1 MSRTAFLRKK
11 GSFPWFVIGMLALGV
26 GATTAMFSVVN
37 GVLLQPLNFHDPGQL
52 VLVGERAPQVPGLDK
67 FPFIDTPSA
76 FLAWRREA
84 SDFSGLAAIQ
94 SESFTL
100 AGSGRPRLL
109 HGARVSSNFFD
120 VLGVRPQL
128 GRLFALPDETDTTR
142 PIVITDA
149 LWRAA
154 FSSDPGVIG
163 RRVGAPSRK
172 ATIVGVLPPNF
183 RLSGSELGPMLA
195 GEATEYFETLHFGS
209 GSEGDLKA
217 VFSNFNYTVL
227 GRLRPGVTKKEAL
240 AQLDVIQADLAR
252 TAPEKLSLYAQ
263 LSTVRDYAVA
273 SARQEL
279 WLLLAG
285 VGALLLIVCVNLGG
299 LWTTRIA
306 DHRREWA
313 IRAALGASPGRL
325 VRQVLGESVALALI
339 GGVLGIGCAAAS
351 LRVLLAAAPAGIPR
365 LDEVHL
371 DWRVLGFGV
380 LLAVCAGLLTG
391 VVPALRLRRSDP
403 QDHLKTGG
411 SATTADRG
419 SLRSR
424 QALIVLQAALS
435 VLLLSA
441 AGLLGVSF
449 YRVITLPTGFSAGH
463 AMAADVVLNT
473 YSDAQRDQ
481 ILHQLSATVEELP
494 GVSAAA
500 FTSHLP
506 LEGETWID
514 AAGVPGQ
521 AYPAGREP
529 SVNVRFVSPG
539 YLGAMGI
546 PLLAGR
552 DLAESDRP
560 EGWPPKNDAA
570 EAAMTEAVVI
580 SYATAQLLWPGVPTR
595 DVVGRK
601 IRFNDQTTPTV
612 VGVADDARDGSL
624 TTAPPSVVYQ
634 PYWEQVPY
642 SVSLVVRSVLPVT
655 SLAAPLRAAVWRLAA
670 DAPIPTLRPL
680 SDLQSTA
687 VAPQRYQLTL
697 LLLFAALALLL
708 AAMGVFALTAH
719 NVARRRKELAIRI
732 SMGARGGD
740 IGSLILRQALTPVAW
755 GVGLGV
761 AAALASGRLLSGLL
775 FEISPANPALLAV
788 VAAVVLLAAGTAC
801 LLPVRNAT
809 HTDPIAALRAE

>member
-1 MSRTAFLRKK
+1 
-11 GSFPWFVIGMLALGV
+11 MLALGV

-37 GVLLQPLNFHDPGQL
+37 GVLLEPLDFRDPGQL
-52 VLVGERAPQVPGLDK
+52 VLVGERAPQIPGFDK
-67 FPFIDTPSA
+67 FPFFDTPSA

-94 SESFTL
+94 AGSFTL
-100 AGSGRPRLL
+100 AGTGRPRLL
-109 HGARVSSNFFD
+109 YGVRVSSNFFD

-163 RRVGAPSRK
+163 RRVGAPSRE

-183 RLSGSELGPMLA
+183 RLAGSELGPMLA
-195 GEATEYFETLHFGS
+195 GKPTEYFEALDLGPNS
-209 GSEGDLKA
+209 GGDLKA

-273 SARQEL
+273 DARQKL

-285 VGALLLIVCVNLGG
+285 VGAVLLIVCVNLGG

-306 DHRREWA
+306 DRRREWA

-325 VRQVLGESVALALI
+325 ARQVLGESVILALI

-351 LRVLLAAAPAGIPR
+351 LQALVALAPVGIPR

-380 LLAVCAGLLTG
+380 LLAVCAGLITG
-391 VVPALRLRRSDP
+391 VVPAVGLGRSDP
-403 QDHLKTGG
+403 QVYLKAAGP
-411 SATTADRG
+411 ATTADRG

-449 YRVITLPTGFSAGH
+449 YRLITLPTGFSADH

-481 ILHQLSATVEELP
+481 ILRQLPATVQEIA

-506 LEGETWID
+506 LKGETWID
-514 AAGVPGQ
+514 GAGVPGQ
-521 AYPAGREP
+521 TYPAGREP

-539 YLGAMGI
+539 YFAAIGI

-560 EGWPPKNDAA
+560 AAWPPKNNAA

-580 SYATAQLLWPGVPTR
+580 SHATTQLLWPRVPAR
-595 DVVGRK
+595 DVAGRE
-601 IRFNDQTTPTV
+601 IRFNDQTAVV
-612 VGVADDARDGSL
+612 VGVADDALDGSL

-634 PYWEQVPY
+634 PYWEQPPY
-642 SVSLVVRSVLPVT
+642 SVSLVVRSALPVT
-655 SLAAPLRAAVWRLAA
+655 SLATPLRTAVSRLAP
-670 DAPIPTLRPL
+670 DAPIAAVRPL
-680 SDLQSTA
+680 SDLEATA

-697 LLLFAALALLL
+697 LLQFAGLALLL
-708 AAMGVFALTAH
+708 AAMGVYALTAH

-740 IGSLILRQALTPVAW
+740 IRALILRQALGPVAW

-775 FEISPANPALLAV
+775 FEISPANPVLLAV
-788 VAAVVLLAAGTAC
+788 VAAVVLLSAGTAC
-801 LLPVRNAT
+801 LLPVRSAS
-809 HTDPIAALRAE
+809 HTDPIVALRAE

>member
-1 MSRTAFLRKK
+1 MSRTAFLRRKR
-11 GSFPWFVIGMLALGV
+11 SFPWIAIAMLALGV

-37 GVLLQPLNFHDPGQL
+37 GVLLQPLSFHDPGQL
-52 VLVGERAPQVPGLDK
+52 VLVGERAPQLPGLDK
-67 FPFIDTPSA
+67 FPFISTPSA

-94 SESFTL
+94 PASFTL
-100 AGSGRPRLL
+100 AGAGRPRLL

-120 VLGVRPQL
+120 VLGVRPEL

-163 RRVGAPSRK
+163 RHVGAPNRE

-183 RLSGSELGPMLA
+183 RLAGSELGPMLA
-195 GEATEYFETLHFGS
+195 GEPTEYFETLHFGPGS
-209 GSEGDLKA
+209 GGDLKA

-227 GRLRPGVTKKEAL
+227 GRLRPGVTKRKAL

-252 TAPEKLSLYAQ
+252 TAPEKLSLYGQ

-285 VGALLLIVCVNLGG
+285 VGAVLLIVCVNLGG

-306 DHRREWA
+306 DQRRDWA

-325 VRQVLGESVALALI
+325 ARQVLGESVALALI

-351 LRVLLAAAPAGIPR
+351 LQALVAAAPAGIPR

-380 LLAVCAGLLTG
+380 SLAVCAGLITG
-391 VVPALRLRRSDP
+391 LVPALRLRGSDP
-403 QDHLKTGG
+403 QAYLKTSG
-411 SATTADRG
+411 STTTADRG

-424 QALIVLQAALS
+424 QVLIVLQAALS

-449 YRVITLPTGFSAGH
+449 YRLVTLPTGFSADH

-481 ILHQLSATVEELP
+481 ILRQLPATVQEIA
-494 GVSAAA
+494 GISAAA

-506 LEGETWID
+506 LGGEIWID
-514 AAGVPGQ
+514 SAGIPGQ
-521 AYPAGREP
+521 TYPAGREP
-529 SVNVRFVSPG
+529 SVNVRFVSSG
-539 YLGAMGI
+539 YFAAMGI
-546 PLLAGR
+546 PILAGR

-560 EGWPPKNDAA
+560 AGWPPKNDAA

-580 SYATAQLLWPGVPTR
+580 SHATAKLLWPGVAAR

-601 IRFNDQTTPTV
+601 IRFNDRTTPVV
-612 VGVADDARDGSL
+612 VGVADDALDGSL
-624 TTAPPSVVYQ
+624 TTAPPSVVYE
-634 PYWEQVPY
+634 PYWEQPPY
-642 SVSLVVRSVLPVT
+642 SVSLVVRSTLPVT

-670 DAPIPTLRPL
+670 DAPIPALRPL
-680 SDLQSTA
+680 SALKSTA
-687 VAPQRYQLTL
+687 VAPQQYQLTL
-697 LLLFAALALLL
+697 LLLFAGLALLL

-719 NVARRRKELAIRI
+719 NVTRRRKELAIRI

-740 IGSLILRQALTPVAW
+740 IGSLILRQALGPVAW
-755 GVGLGV
+755 GVGFGV

-775 FEISPANPALLAV
+775 FEISPANPVLLAV

-801 LLPVRNAT
+801 LLPIRSAT

>member
-1 MSRTAFLRKK
+1 MSHTAFLQKRL
-11 GSFPWFVIGMLALGV
+11 SFPWVVIVMLALGV

-37 GVLLQPLNFHDPGQL
+37 GVLLQPLDIHDPGQL
-52 VLVGERAPQVPGLDK
+52 VLVGERVPQLPGFDK

-84 SDFSGLAAIQ
+84 SDFSGLAATQ
-94 SESFTL
+94 GSSFTL

-128 GRLFALPDETDTTR
+128 GRLFTLPDETDTTR
-142 PIVITDA
+142 PMVITDA
-149 LWRAA
+149 LWRTV

-163 RRVGAPSRK
+163 RHVGAPGRE

-183 RLSGSELGPMLA
+183 RLAGRELGPMVWA
-195 GEATEYFETLHFGS
+195 DSTEYFETLHFGP
-209 GSEGDLKA
+209 GDGGNLKA
-217 VFSNFNYTVL
+217 VFSNFNYSVL
-227 GRLRPGVTKKEAL
+227 GRLRPGVTQKEAL

-263 LSTVRDYAVA
+263 LSTVRDYAVS
-273 SARQEL
+273 SARREL

-285 VGALLLIVCVNLGG
+285 VGAVLLIVCVNLGG

-306 DHRREWA
+306 DQRREWA

-351 LRVLLAAAPAGIPR
+351 LKALVAAAPAGIPR

-380 LLAVCAGLLTG
+380 LLAVFAGLITG
-391 VVPALRLRRSDP
+391 VVPALRLRGSDP
-403 QDHLKTGG
+403 QAYLKTGG

-449 YRVITLPTGFSAGH
+449 YRLITLPTGFRAGH
-463 AMAADVVLNT
+463 AMAAEVVLNT

-481 ILHQLSATVEELP
+481 ILRQLPAAVQELP
-494 GVSAAA
+494 GVNAAA

-506 LEGETWID
+506 LQGETWID
-514 AAGVPGQ
+514 HTSVPGQ
-521 AYPAGREP
+521 TYPAGHEP
-529 SVNVRFVSPG
+529 GVNVRFVSPG
-539 YLGAMGI
+539 YFAAMGI
-546 PLLAGR
+546 SLVAGR

-560 EGWPPKNDAA
+560 ADWPPKNDAA
-570 EAAMTEAVVI
+570 EAAMAEAVVI
-580 SYATAQLLWPGVPTR
+580 SHATARLLWPGVPAR

-601 IRFNDQTTPTV
+601 IRFNDQTTPVV
-612 VGVADDARDGSL
+612 VGVTEDARDGSL

-642 SVSLVVRSVLPVT
+642 SVSLVVRSTLPVT

-680 SDLQSTA
+680 SDLKSTA

-697 LLLFAALALLL
+697 LLLFAGLALLL

-719 NVARRRKELAIRI
+719 SVARRRKELAIRI

-740 IGSLILRQALTPVAW
+740 IGSLILRQALGPVAW
-755 GVGLGV
+755 GVGLGG

-775 FEISPANPALLAV
+775 FEISPANPALLAL
-788 VAAVVLLAAGTAC
+788 VAAVVLLAAGMAC
-801 LLPVRNAT
+801 LMPVRSAT
-809 HTDPIAALRAE
+809 HTNPIAALRAE